1 MQCSF
6 GVIIFVVVG
15 RYLAGDKPFT
25 SVKYMEVN
33 MARYLVVA
41 HQTVTNPRLLEQLK
55 KIEADDHSAEFT
67 LLVPATPLRQLLFW
81 QHTKQDAGE
90 VARELADKARGEFE
104 KNHVNLV
111 DARVGPES
119 PVEAIDNEVEANPG
133 YAGFVIS
140 TLKQEESRW
149 LRLDLPKLVQT
160 KYGLPVHHVSAA
172 PDFFGTTSDSWKVNA
187 YFFGSGSP

>member
-15 RYLAGDKPFT
+15 RYLAGDRRFT
-25 SVKYMEVN
+25 NVKHMEVN
-33 MARYLVVA
+33 MAKYLVVA

-187 YFFGSGSP
+187 YFFGSGNP